1 MKKCPKC
8 KAGIHENARFCL
20 YCMTSFEDKQ
30 TIENK
35 NENTNNKKR
44 WLCLVA
50 IVLVF
55 ALLIYGVV
63 ALKGNGNKKT
73 SSAGG
78 DTKTGTTYDGTS
90 VDNSIGDDTNASQ
103 FFNGESNITETVSSS
118 NVSTTVLNYP
128 HKETDTELNNSFIN
142 PIPEKETTKTSVP
155 MFDDKPIKAPSAGEI
170 EENNKVSESVL
181 STTVPQESTAK
192 YIYRDAKYG
201 DDYSVRADIDNCIV
215 ITGVKTPSSNGE
227 YRIPEK
233 IDGKKVVAIMGYAF
247 CGEGIKDTVK
257 KVFVPAC
264 VKNIWNYAFAECRNL
279 TDIYFLG
286 DSIYTES
293 LAFPDKSKQ
302 NGTLTIHCSSNCS
315 DRNFRYYK
323 NSASNYDAQYEEWN
337 G

>member
-1 MKKCPKC
+1 MKKCPNC
-8 KAGIHENARFCL
+8 KAELQDNARFCL
-20 YCMTSFEDKQ
+20 YCMTSFEDKK
-30 TIENK
+30 TIENLK
-35 NENTNNKKR
+35 DNKKKR
-44 WLCLVA
+44 WLSVIA

-55 ALLIYGVV
+55 VILICGVV
-63 ALKGNGNKKT
+63 AFKEGDNKNISSVSGNAKT
-73 SSAGG
+73 ETTDNDLSSANNF
-78 DTKTGTTYDGTS
+78 S
-90 VDNSIGDDTNASQ
+90 EA
-103 FFNGESNITETVSSS
+103 ETVSYFSEGEPDNTEITS
-118 NVSTTVLNYP
+118 HSTTSATIQNNPY
-128 HKETDTELNNSFIN
+128 KETDTELNNNFVKPS
-142 PIPEKETTKTSVP
+142 PEKETVKPSVP
-155 MFDDKPIKAPSAGEI
+155 KVDDKPVKTPSTGAA
-170 EENNKVSESVL
+170 EENNKVSDTVL
-181 STTVPQESTAK
+181 NTTFPQESAVK

-233 IDGKKVVAIMGYAF
+233 IDGKRVIAVMGFAF

-264 VKNIWNYAFAECRNL
+264 VKNIWNYAFAECYNL

-293 LAFPDKSKQ
+293 QAFPDVSER
-302 NGTLTIHCSSNCS
+302 NGTLTIHCSTNCN

-323 NSASNYDAQYEEWN
+323 NQAAKYDAQYKEWN